1 MAHPQIA
8 VFARLAKNGA
18 KPVRKV
24 EGQGS
29 LLGRTMHGIAYDPI
43 HDEFTVPQQ
52 FGQAILTYRGGANG
66 EEAPIRVIQGP
77 HTQLDA
83 PEHLEVDPVH
93 NEIFVPT
100 RDGAVLVFPRDGK
113 GDVAPVRVLRGPDT
127 MVAGD
132 APLAV
137 DPVNNLLIVGGGA
150 RGADGR
156 RETRLLIF
164 NRTDSGNAKPKSV
177 IGGPQ
182 SRLYSFGGP
191 FAVYP
196 QKGEILASVRG
207 PGPYAELSSDEAYVG
222 VWSIRDSGDVP
233 PRWTIGGPH
242 GVLRMPRGIALD
254 VKNKNMLV
262 SDKRLNAV
270 LTFHFPEIF

>member
-8 VFARLAKNGA
+8 VFASSAKGGA
-18 KPVRKV
+18 RPVRKI

-52 FGQAILTYRGGANG
+52 FGQAILTYRGAANG
-66 EEAPIRVIQGP
+66 EERPIRIIQGP

-83 PEHLEVDPVH
+83 PEHLDVDPVH

-100 RDGAVLVFPRDGK
+100 RHGTILVFPRDGQ
-113 GDVAPVRVLRGPDT
+113 GDVAPIRVLGGPETLLGSDE
-127 MVAGD
+127 
-132 APLAV
+132 PLAV
-137 DPVNNLLIVGGGA
+137 DAVHNLLISGGRLG
-150 RGADGR
+150 RGQA
-156 RETRLLIF
+156 RLLIF
-164 NRTDSGNAKPKSV
+164 NRADSGNTKPKAV
-177 IGGPQ
+177 VGGPR
-182 SRLYSFGGP
+182 SGLNAFGGP

-196 QKGEILASVRG
+196 AKEEIIVSVRG
-207 PGPYAELSSDEAYVG
+207 TGPNADMSSDEAYVG
-222 VWSIRDSGDVP
+222 VWSINDNGDVP
-233 PRWTIGGPH
+233 PKYTIGGPK

-254 VKNKNMLV
+254 AKNKNMLV

>member
-1 MAHPQIA
+1 VAHPQIA

-18 KPVRKV
+18 KPIRKV

-52 FGQAILTYRGGANG
+52 FGQAILTYRGGADG
-66 EEAPIRVIQGP
+66 EEAPIRVLQGP
-77 HTQLDA
+77 HSQLDA
-83 PEHLEVDPVH
+83 PEHLDVDPVH

-100 RDGAVLVFPRDGK
+100 RDGAVLVFPRDGR
-113 GDVAPVRVLRGPDT
+113 GDVAPIRVLRGPDT
-127 MVAGD
+127 MLGGD
-132 APLAV
+132 APIAV
-137 DPVNNLLIVGGGA
+137 DPVNDLLMVGGTAG
-150 RGADGR
+150 RGQI
-156 RETRLLIF
+156 RLLIF
-164 NRTDSGNAKPKSV
+164 NRTDSGSVKPKAV

-191 FAVYP
+191 FAVNP
-196 QKGEILASVRG
+196 PKGEILVSVRG
-207 PGPYAELSSDEAYVG
+207 PGPFAELSSDEAYVG
-222 VWSIRDSGDVP
+222 VWSIHDNGDVP
-233 PRWTIGGPH
+233 PKWTIGGPH

>member
-1 MAHPQIA
+1 VAHPQIA
-8 VFARLAKNGA
+8 VFARSAKNGA

-29 LLGRTMHGIAYDPI
+29 LLGRTMHGIAYDAI

-52 FGQAILTYRGGANG
+52 FGQAILTYRGAANG
-66 EEAPIRVIQGP
+66 EEAPARVIIGP

-83 PEHLEVDPVH
+83 PEHLDVDPVH

-100 RDGAVLVFPRDGK
+100 RYGAVLVFPRDGQ
-113 GDVAPVRVLRGPDT
+113 GDVAPIRVLRGPNT
-127 MVAGD
+127 MLGGD
-132 APLAV
+132 APIVV
-137 DPVNNLLIVGGGA
+137 DPVNNLLIVGGTAGH
-150 RGADGR
+150 GQI
-156 RETRLLIF
+156 RLLIF
-164 NRTDSGNAKPKSV
+164 NRTDSGDAKPRAV
-177 IGGPQ
+177 IGGPK

-191 FAVYP
+191 FAVHP
-196 QKGEILASVRG
+196 AKGEILVSVRG

-222 VWSIRDSGDVP
+222 VWSIHDNGDVP
-233 PRWTIGGPH
+233 PKWTIGGPH

-254 VKNKNMLV
+254 VKNKNMMV

-270 LTFHFPEIF
+270 LTFHFPEMF